1 LLTTLK
7 EEARRVDSRVAKPAQ
22 ALFCKGEERMRRI
35 LSLFW
40 VVILAACATP
50 VHDPLL
56 VYQSQTNEAM
66 TPQEE
71 YMIQTGDQLD
81 IKFFYNSELNESVV
95 VRPDG
100 RISLQLLGQTKVHGM
115 TPSQLENLLKERY
128 VSQLAK
134 PEVAVIVR
142 SFNMQKVYVDG
153 HVVKPGT
160 FPLLGFMTVMQ
171 SISEAGGLKDGARK
185 KEVLIIRRGENG
197 KPVVL
202 RINLDKAMSG
212 EDMSQNI
219 YLAPFDIVF
228 VSKSAIGNVNEFV
241 DLYLRKNIP
250 IGIGYGIP

>member
-1 LLTTLK
+1 M
-7 EEARRVDSRVAKPAQ
+7 
-22 ALFCKGEERMRRI
+22 RMLSC
-35 LSLFW
+35 LSL
-40 VVILAACATP
+40 VVLLVACATP
-50 VHDPLL
+50 VQNPIP
-56 VYQSQTNEAM
+56 VYESQMNEAL
-66 TPQEE
+66 TPEAD
-71 YMIQTGDQLD
+71 YKIQPGDQLD

-100 RISLQLLGQTKVHGM
+100 RISLQLLSQINVHGM
-115 TPSQLENLLKERY
+115 TPSQLENLLKEGY
-128 VSQLAK
+128 ASQLAK

-142 SFNMQKVYVDG
+142 SFNMHKVYVDG
-153 HVVKPGT
+153 HVVKPGA

-228 VSKSAIGNVNEFV
+228 VPKSGIGNVNQFV

-250 IGIGYGIP
+250 IGMGVGYGIP